1 MAEFIKYS
9 SNALLSNLISFS
21 NELSIIATS
30 IGDINIKKSFE
41 ILHKDKRWSN
51 KNGQMSS
58 YFYPGCGFGGYCLPK
73 DLEAISNIAKNY
85 SVPSLML
92 DSMIQVN
99 KSMSNFALSKLKKTI
114 TDKNIKISI
123 LGLSFKPES
132 DDVRDSPSH
141 RIVKLILENN
151 YKNISVYDPIANT
164 NFQNLFPEL
173 NVKYHNSLKDCIH
186 KAKVIMIL
194 TAWPEFKEIQKYRVP
209 IIDLRYML

>member
-21 NELSIIATS
+21 NELSIIANS

-99 KSMSNFALSKLKKTI
+99 KSMSHFALYKLKKII
-114 TDKNIKISI
+114 TDKNTKISI

-151 YKNISVYDPIANT
+151 YTNISAYDPIANT
-164 NFQNLFPEL
+164 SFQNLYPEL
-173 NVKYHNSLKDCIH
+173 NVKYHNSLEDCVN

-194 TAWPEFKEIQKYRVP
+194 TAWSEFKEIQKYGLP